1 MLFVSLRFRIRFK
14 IPLFELMSGATVHF
28 AEGMTKTAG
37 IADLRL
43 FERVV
48 PDTDISI
55 EQIDIVC
62 IIFFRQFFQ
71 KIFPHLRDIYFV
83 HTLHRLP

>member
-37 IADLRL
+37 IAESVTVRNLIQGINSPFHIICRIGKA
-43 FERVV
+43 
-48 PDTDISI
+48 DTKSKLPVTDPHCIV
-55 EQIDIVC
+55 EQIGKAAD
-62 IIFFRQFFQ
+62 
-71 KIFPHLRDIYFV
+71 
-83 HTLHRLP
+83 T